1 MLKGEFSLQCLF
13 DEKRLAD
20 TSSTIYSNKFR
31 TIAIVES
38 FQFLYL
44 LFSSNNSAHNSL
56 ILPLR

>member
-38 FQFLYL
+38 FQLLYL
-44 LFSSNNSAHNSL
+44 LFSSNNSDS
-56 ILPLR
+56 